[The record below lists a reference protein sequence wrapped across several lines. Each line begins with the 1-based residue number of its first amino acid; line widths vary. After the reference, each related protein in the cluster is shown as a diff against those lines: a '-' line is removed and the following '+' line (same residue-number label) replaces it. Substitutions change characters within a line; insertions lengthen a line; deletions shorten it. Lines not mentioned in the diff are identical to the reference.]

1 MKIEWAREWARARR
15 LEHTAKVS
23 IGSPNLLQLGTGL
36 HLKRKNPEN
45 LAHSWTQAAPRKAP
59 MACSWL
65 ELLSSYFLS
74 TVNQRLVW
82 LFQMYFQTICDCIQ
96 SCFRAL
102 TCWLIVIHSIRCL
115 PDWTPSPWLLFSYK
129 NLSCWGSRL
138 ICLPFAS
145 CCIRVGLEESPRLSL
160 Q

>member
-82 LFQMYFQTICDCIQ
+82 LFQMYFQTICDCVQ
-96 SCFRAL
+96 LCFRAPI
-102 TCWLIVIHSIRCL
+102 CWRTIVIQLDTCQAKL
-115 PDWTPSPWLLFSYK
+115 PLLAHHFLHIKPYSPKSSGLHPPILLPEMCVK
-129 NLSCWGSRL
+129 
-138 ICLPFAS
+138 
-145 CCIRVGLEESPRLSL
+145 LELL
-160 Q
+160 K